1 LKSDST
7 ASRIAVGTDRTHVFT
22 PALDNN
28 CTGFIKAPPM
38 NDLHDLE
45 LLIHSRIPLILLE
58 SRDEKRVSQ
67 LFANLAIKL
76 ALPVLSWSVISGL
89 QRIDYA
95 AVPQEQA
102 GDPQQVLAQIKA
114 TATPGIYLLMDFHPY
129 LDDAYN
135 VRLLKEIAL
144 DYQNLGHTLVLVSHE
159 IELPPELGAFSAR
172 FSLSLPDSARLEEIV
187 REEAGHWSAANQGKK
202 VKTDRKTLDL
212 VIRQLGGLT
221 GADVRRLVRSI
232 IHDDG
237 AINNDDLGRI
247 TQARYRLLETSGALS
262 CEFDT
267 ASFAEVGGLANL
279 KRWISLR
286 RNVFLE
292 PNCQLDTPRG
302 ILLVGVQGGGK
313 SLAARAIAGM
323 WSVPLLRFDFGTL
336 YNKFYGETERN
347 LRESLKA
354 AEAMAP
360 CVLWIDEI
368 EKAIAS
374 GENDGGTSRR
384 VLGNLLTW
392 MSERTAPVFIAA
404 TANVIEHLP
413 PELIRKG
420 RLDEIF
426 FVDLP
431 DAPTR
436 AEIFAIHLRRREHKP
451 IEFDIPALAMLTE
464 GFSGAEIEQAIV
476 AATYLAHEQHTGLNS
491 VHIRTEIGQTRPL
504 SKVMSEK
511 VARLRAWASDRTVPA
526 N

>member
-1 LKSDST
+1 
-7 ASRIAVGTDRTHVFT
+7 
-22 PALDNN
+22 
-28 CTGFIKAPPM
+28 M
-38 NDLHDLE
+38 NDSHDLE
-45 LLIHSRIPLILLE
+45 LLLRSRIPLILIE
-58 SRDEKRVSQ
+58 SRDEKRVTR
-67 LFANLAIKL
+67 LFASLAIRL
-76 ALPVLSWSVISGL
+76 ALPVLSWSVTTGL

-95 AVPQEQA
+95 AVTQEQA
-102 GDPQQVLAQIKA
+102 GEPPQVLARIKA
-114 TATPGIYLLMDFHPY
+114 TRTPGIYLLMDFHPY
-129 LDDAYN
+129 LEDAYN

-144 DYQNLGHTLVLVSHE
+144 DYQRLGHTLVFVSHE
-159 IELPPELGAFSAR
+159 ISLPPELTAFSAS
-172 FSLSLPDSARLEEIV
+172 FSLSLPDSNRMEEII
-187 REEAGHWSAANQGKK
+187 REEAGHWSSANRGKR

-212 VIRQLGGLT
+212 ITRQLGGLT
-221 GADVRRLVRSI
+221 TADVRRLVRSI
-232 IHDDG
+232 IFDDG
-237 AINNDDLGRI
+237 AITGEDLERI
-247 TQARYRLLETSGALS
+247 TQARYRLLESNGALS
-262 CEFDT
+262 CDFET
-267 ASFAEVGGLANL
+267 TNFAEVGGLTSL
-279 KRWISLR
+279 KRWIGLR
-286 RNVFLE
+286 RNAFLE
-292 PNCQLDTPRG
+292 PDGQLDSPRG

-347 LRESLKA
+347 LREALKA

-392 MSERTAPVFIAA
+392 MSERSAPVFIVA

-451 IEFDIPALAMLTE
+451 IDFDIPALAGLTE

-476 AATYLAHEQHTGLNS
+476 AATYLAREQDQALNTG
-491 VHIRTEIGQTRPL
+491 HIQTEIGQTRPL
-504 SKVMSEK
+504 SRVMAEK
-511 VARLRAWASDRTVPA
+511 VAQLRRWARNRTVPA

>member
-1 LKSDST
+1 
-7 ASRIAVGTDRTHVFT
+7 
-22 PALDNN
+22 
-28 CTGFIKAPPM
+28 M
-38 NDLHDLE
+38 NDLHDLK
-45 LLIHSRIPLILLE
+45 LLLHSRIPLILIE
-58 SRDEKRVSQ
+58 SRDEKRVTQ
-67 LFANLAIKL
+67 LFSRVAISLAM
-76 ALPVLSWSVISGL
+76 PVLSWSVISGL

-95 AVPQEQA
+95 AVSQEQA
-102 GDPQQVLAQIKA
+102 SDPQQVLAQIKA

-144 DYQNLGHTLVLVSHE
+144 DYRQLGHTLVLVSHE

-172 FSLSLPDSARLEEIV
+172 FSLSLPDSSRREELV
-187 REEAGHWSAANQGKK
+187 REEAGHWSRANQGKK
-202 VKTDRKTLDL
+202 VKTDKKTLDL

-221 GADVRRLVRSI
+221 SADVRRLVRGI
-232 IHDDG
+232 IYDDG
-237 AINNDDLGRI
+237 AINNDDLERI
-247 TQARYRLLETSGALS
+247 TQARYRLLETNGALS
-262 CEFDT
+262 CEIDT
-267 ASFAEVGGLANL
+267 ANFAEVGGLASL
-279 KRWISLR
+279 KRWIRLR
-286 RNVFLE
+286 HHIFLE
-292 PNCQLDTPRG
+292 PDDQQDSPRG

-347 LRESLKA
+347 LREALKA

-384 VLGNLLTW
+384 ILGNLLTW
-392 MSERTAPVFIAA
+392 MSERTAPVFIVA

-431 DAPTR
+431 DTPTR

-451 IEFDIPALAMLTE
+451 IDFDIPELAVLTE

-476 AATYLAHEQHTGLNS
+476 AATYLAREQNTALNTA
-491 VHIRTEIGQTRPL
+491 HIRTEIGQTRPL
-504 SKVMSEK
+504 SRVMAEK
-511 VARLRAWASDRTVPA
+511 VAQLRAWARERTVPA